1 MTGALVP
8 LGAAAPSLG
17 APALTTT
24 WVAVPVLVGVV
35 VAGIAAVGVLDRL
48 IGAVVAGDG
57 VDARVVTGPATR
69 AARWWRTPPTATERP
84 DHLLWHLAPALYVGV
99 AVLGLSVVPLAQ
111 GFAVADVRTGIVVFG
126 AAEVITIVA
135 VYLHGWS
142 ANAPL
147 SLVGGYRFMALGLS
161 FMLLSM
167 FALIGA
173 ALPAESLAVGE
184 IVASQRDRWHVVSQP
199 LGLPLL
205 LVAGLGAAFWGPFD
219 QPDAADLSGGTAAE
233 VTGRQLLSWEV
244 GRRCVLVTYAVA
256 SAAVFL
262 GGWHGPLLPGW
273 LWMALKSLAVLVVL
287 VGARHVVGRVRP
299 ESAMTLLWL
308 VGLPL
313 AFLDLAI
320 AGIVT
325 FVDRGIL

>member
-1 MTGALVP
+1 M
-8 LGAAAPSLG
+8 
-17 APALTTT
+17 TT
-24 WVAVPVLVGVV
+24 WAAIPVLLAVVIGGVYV
-35 VAGIAAVGVLDRL
+35 VAVLDRT
-48 IGAVVAGDG
+48 IGAVIAGDG
-57 VDARVVTGPATR
+57 VDARVLRGPLER
-69 AARWWRTPPTATERP
+69 AARWWRTTPTATERP

-99 AVLGLSVVPLAQ
+99 AVLGLSVVPLAE

-126 AAEVITIVA
+126 AAEVLTIVA

-147 SLVGGYRFMALGLS
+147 SLIGGYRFLALGLS

-173 ALPAESLAVGE
+173 ALPAESLSVGR
-184 IVASQRDRWHVVSQP
+184 IVAAQADRWHLVSQP

-205 LVAGLGAAFWGPFD
+205 LTAGVGAAFWGPLN
-219 QPDAADLSGGTAAE
+219 QPDAPDLAGGTASE
-233 VTGRQLLSWEV
+233 VTGPQLLSWEV

-262 GGWHGPLLPGW
+262 GGWYGPLLPGW

-287 VGARHVVGRVRP
+287 VGSRHIIGRVRP
-299 ESAMTLLWL
+299 ESALKLLWL

-320 AGIVT
+320 AGVVT
-325 FVDRGIL
+325 FADRGLL